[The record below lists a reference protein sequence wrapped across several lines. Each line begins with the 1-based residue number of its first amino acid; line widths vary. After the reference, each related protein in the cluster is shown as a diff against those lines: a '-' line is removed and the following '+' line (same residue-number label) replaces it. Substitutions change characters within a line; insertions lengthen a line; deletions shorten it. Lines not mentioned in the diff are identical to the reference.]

1 MYITFIIRKKN
12 PIKKFSSDLKYA
24 QGNRNEKIGWNPGHE
39 CLQAPPWESV
49 HSFKELFLMF
59 GSKHLDDVMD
69 TVTPTSPSPSP
80 TDEQ

>member
-1 MYITFIIRKKN
+1 MLR
-12 PIKKFSSDLKYA
+12 A
-24 QGNRNEKIGWNPGHE
+24 NRNEKIGWNPGHE

-69 TVTPTSPSPSP
+69 TVTPTSPSPPQLMSN
-80 TDEQ
+80 EGCVHLHNFLLHGG

>member
-1 MYITFIIRKKN
+1 MLR
-12 PIKKFSSDLKYA
+12 A
-24 QGNRNEKIGWNPGHE
+24 NRNEKIGWSPGRE

-69 TVTPTSPSPSP
+69 TVTPTSPSPPHQLMSN
-80 TDEQ
+80 EGCVHLHNFLLHGG